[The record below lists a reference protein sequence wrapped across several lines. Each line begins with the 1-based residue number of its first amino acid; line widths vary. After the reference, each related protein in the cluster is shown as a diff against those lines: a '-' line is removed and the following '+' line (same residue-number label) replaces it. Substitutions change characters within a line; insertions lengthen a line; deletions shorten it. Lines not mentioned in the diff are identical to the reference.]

1 MDTPRTRQDI
11 EKLIAFKTPESLHL
25 DYKASSALA
34 LEKKDE
40 ICKDVSAFANS
51 DGGVLIYG
59 IKEEKKH
66 KVAYPVSIDEGVDT
80 SKVSKEW
87 LDQILSSNIRPI
99 ISGVEI
105 IEIKIAESRA
115 ILFIQVAKS
124 FRGPHQAPDK
134 KYYKRR
140 NVVSEPMEHYE
151 IEDIRN
157 RKQLIPSLVNMDV
170 QLAGFQVQLVV
181 ENIGNEVAHNVK
193 FIFSEN
199 FSWCKKRGLPH
210 ALKNGI
216 KFFPPGRKITFYT
229 EPLQIILNDKSGF
242 DPFFDVSIS
251 YYHPQSSSEVTED
264 IHINLKDFLNSAIEV
279 NYLQKISSTLDELNR
294 LTNELKKVNTH
305 LQHIESIAG
314 TTGLDLSISTL
325 TNINKIFKNDG
336 GAQCV
341 TLEHCDPYVLQE
353 VLEIDFE
360 MASNIYFYY
369 HNNYKGTPIEE
380 IPGMTEEL
388 LEKIKKLSKTII

>member
-1 MDTPRTRQDI
+1 MDTPRTLQDI
-11 EKLIAFKTPESLHL
+11 EKLIAFQTPESLHL
-25 DYKASSALA
+25 DYKAGSVLT

-40 ICKDVSAFANS
+40 LCKDVSALANS

-59 IKEEKKH
+59 IKEEKIH

-87 LDQILSSNIRPI
+87 LEQILTSNITPI

-105 IEIKIAESRA
+105 FEIKSGANRA
-115 ILFIQVAKS
+115 IVVIQVAKS

-140 NVVSEPMEHYE
+140 NVFTEPMEHYE

-157 RKQLIPSLVNMDV
+157 RKQFIPSLVNMDV
-170 QLAGFQVQLVV
+170 QLSGFQVQLVI

-193 FIFSEN
+193 FIFSDN
-199 FSWCKKRGLPH
+199 FSWYKRRGLPH

-229 EPLQIILNDKSGF
+229 EPLHILLNDKSGF
-242 DPFFDVSIS
+242 DPFFDVAIT
-251 YYHPQSSSEVTED
+251 YFHPQASSEVTED
-264 IHINLKDFLNSAIEV
+264 IHINLKDFLNSAIES
-279 NYLQKISSTLDELNR
+279 NYLKKISSTLDELSKI
-294 LTNELKKVNTH
+294 TSELNTVNNH

-314 TTGLDLSISTL
+314 ATGLDLSISTL
-325 TNINKIFKNDG
+325 TNINKIFKYNG

-341 TLEHCDPYVLQE
+341 TIEHCDPYVLQE
-353 VLEIDFE
+353 VLEVDFE

-388 LEKIKKLSKTII
+388 LEKLRKLSKTII